1 MTELEFHDDFKPLV
15 QLANVNPML
24 RPIDVEDLSGLPPGM
39 ILVAEI
45 DVLFDGQQ
53 AYAQRL
59 REAGVDI
66 EFVVGEGM
74 PHVFTSFASPDA
86 ICERLFSAGLRCYE
100 QSVESLIQRRRNHAI
115 RSCCHPGSFGV

>member
-39 ILVAEI
+39 IPVTEI
-45 DVLFDGQQ
+45 DVLFDGKQ

-74 PHVFTSFASPDA
+74 PHVFTSFAHLMPSARDYFQQACDA
-86 ICERLFSAGLRCYE
+86 MSKVLKA
-100 QSVESLIQRRRNHAI
+100 
-115 RSCCHPGSFGV
+115 